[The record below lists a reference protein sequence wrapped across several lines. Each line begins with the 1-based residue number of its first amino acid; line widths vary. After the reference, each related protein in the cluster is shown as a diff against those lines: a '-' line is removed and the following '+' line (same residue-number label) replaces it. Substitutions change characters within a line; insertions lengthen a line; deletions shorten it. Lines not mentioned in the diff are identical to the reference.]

1 MENITYAKLTTENFS
16 ANSLDDFI
24 RHQEVKKSWRKIN
37 DVFVLVK
44 NEYVEDWSLEKRRD
58 AERLSV
64 SDKTV
69 SKWETAK
76 GYPDISLLEPI
87 AKVFG
92 ISITELLAGNAVS
105 NGNVSA
111 NMMRSKFYVCPVC
124 GNAIHCMGEAVINC
138 HGVLLTPSQA
148 EETDENHMTKKHYIS
163 FVAALS
169 ADSIQ
174 MIKLYPEGNPE
185 ARFKIN
191 GVRQIV
197 FYCNRDGLFS
207 INVNKAIDGKEN
219 AYDDMAERR
228 ALEEAAKILFG

>member
-1 MENITYAKLTTENFS
+1 MNQYVTGAVIKKLRE
-16 ANSLDDFI
+16 
-24 RHQEVKKSWRKIN
+24 
-37 DVFVLVK
+37 K
-44 NEYVEDWSLEKRRD
+44 NHLTQAEL
-58 AERLSV
+58 AERLNV

-92 ISITELLAGNAVS
+92 ISITELISGNAVS
-105 NGNVSA
+105 NANVSA

-124 GNAIHCMGEAVINC
+124 GNAIHSMGEAVINC
-138 HGVLLTPSQA
+138 HGVLLTPSLA
-148 EETDENHMTKKHYIS
+148 EETDENHKIFIERVEDEYYVRMEHDMTKKHYIS

-169 ADSIQ
+169 ANSIQ

-207 INVNKAIDGKEN
+207 VNVNKAIDGKES
-219 AYDDMAERR
+219 AYDDMWSCV
-228 ALEEAAKILFG
+228 KI